1 VCSRSATVERSRA
14 TGVDE
19 RWILIADADRES
31 ASRLHNHFSRS
42 GLRAY
47 QTTRGQEAM
56 LLANSRQI
64 RLAIIDTALADM
76 DGTALAVRL
85 KAIEPELPVVMT
97 SGDHRPET
105 EAEARRIGIVFFA
118 HKPAPD
124 HLIGGV
130 VEKALE
136 A

>member
-1 VCSRSATVERSRA
+1 VDRA
-14 TGVDE
+14 KAAGVDHG
-19 RWILIADADRES
+19 WILIADADRET
-31 ASRLHNHFSRS
+31 ATRLHSHFSRS
-42 GLRAY
+42 GFRAY
-47 QTTRGQEAM
+47 QTSRGQEAM

-64 RLAIIDTALADM
+64 RLAIIDTDLADM
-76 DGTALAVRL
+76 QGTALAARL

-97 SGDHRPET
+97 SRDHRPET

-130 VEKALE
+130 VEKALG

>member
-1 VCSRSATVERSRA
+1 
-14 TGVDE
+14 VD
-19 RWILIADADRES
+19 RLRGTRIDYGWILIADADRES
-31 ASRLHNHFSRS
+31 ASRLHHHFSRS
-42 GLRAY
+42 GFRAY
-47 QTTRGQEAM
+47 QTTQGEEAM

-76 DGTALAVRL
+76 QGTALAARL

-130 VEKALE
+130 VEKALS